1 MTNPFISVFSDTV
14 DWDDPFGEKVDN
26 QLSTEEYERVARNFV
41 VLQPEEYEHLLL
53 RVATAEQKY
62 WEIKQLL
69 EVK

>member
-1 MTNPFISVFSDTV
+1 MTNPFMSVFADTV

-26 QLSTEEYERVARNFV
+26 QLSTDTVTIS
-41 VLQPEEYEHLLL
+41 LEEYEHLLL

-62 WEIKQLL
+62 WEVKQLL